1 MKKTTKLISLLLVA
15 AMALALCAC
24 GKDGDGS
31 NNGGNGGKVENTPMP
46 EYVYSADFKTL
57 TGTESYI
64 RPYIYTDSGFYSVQ
78 QEKVGEKEHENPAE
92 YEGQYDIYEARL
104 YFNSYD
110 GKSSLLEDYAPVR
123 LEANGETNTSNII
136 QLCLLSDGSLMS
148 LESVY
153 LSWVDAPDTVDPQ
166 SEEYWNYYKYE
177 QHMYLRKLDAN
188 GAELSCVELTG
199 QGDSDENFY
208 PYNMAI
214 SDEGKIVVTSDM
226 LIRVYNE
233 DGSVDFD
240 ISLDNYPENL
250 LKLHDGGIG
259 VLCYGNEG
267 YGVQMID
274 FASRAMGTTHKLV
287 GWAGNPIPGD
297 GEYDLYYTNG
307 SNFVGYSF
315 ETETE
320 TKLFNWID
328 CDVNSNNL
336 SGQYVLS
343 DGRVVAISNEWN
355 ADYSKVTTEL
365 VTINKVPSS
374 SLPQKTYLTL
384 ATQGLDWQIQNMLI
398 KFNRNNDLYRITVKD
413 YSEYNTEEDYNA
425 GLTKM
430 TTEIM
435 AGNVPDI
442 IDMNGLSVSQLAG
455 KGLITEL
462 DSFFDADPELNKS
475 DFIPNVLAAFELD
488 GKLYSSVSNFQ
499 IQGVAGAS
507 SIVGDTPGWN
517 YQQLLDA
524 LKKMPEGCMVFNNYA
539 TSEEVLNACLTLD
552 MGTLVDWTTGQCSF
566 DSQSF
571 IDMLNFA
578 AMFQREFNWDNYEYD
593 PNDDEYSR
601 IAQGKQMLLNTY
613 ISGFDD
619 LPMYD
624 AVFGGS
630 VTYIGYPTASGT
642 GNMFTFGGSGYA
654 ISSRC
659 ENKDAAWQFIRT
671 LFTEDFQKEQYG
683 FPSNINAYNA
693 KLKEAMTP
701 EYQKDANGNYV
712 LDENGNKIE
721 QPRGGIS
728 WGSGTGSADSFIE
741 IYATTQE
748 QADKLWELIT
758 TTTKVADYSSSI
770 YDIVREQTP
779 AFFSGQKSAEEVARL
794 IQNKANIYVNEQR

>member
-24 GKDGDGS
+24 GKDGDDS
-31 NNGGNGGKVENTPMP
+31 NNGNGGKAENTPMP

-64 RPYIYTDSGFYSVQ
+64 RPYIYTDDGFYSVQ
-78 QEKVGEKEHENPAE
+78 QEKVGEKEHETPAE

-104 YFNSYD
+104 YFNGYD
-110 GKSSLLEDYAPVR
+110 GKCSRLEDYAPVR
-123 LEANGETNTSNII
+123 MEANGETATSNIS

-148 LESVY
+148 LESLY

-199 QGDSDENFY
+199 QGDGDEDFY

-214 SDEGKIVVTSDM
+214 SDDGKIVVTSDM

-250 LKLHDGGIG
+250 LKLQDGGIG

-320 TKLFNWID
+320 TKIFNWID

-343 DGRVVAISNEWN
+343 DGRIVAISNEWN

-524 LKKMPEGCMVFNNYA
+524 LKKMPEGCMVFNSYA

-578 AMFQREFNWDNYEYD
+578 SMFQREFNWDNYEYD

-613 ISGFDD
+613 ISDFTD

-642 GNMFTFGGSGYA
+642 GNMFTFSGSGYA

-701 EYQKDANGNYV
+701 EYQKDGDGNYV

-721 QPRGGIS
+721 VSRGGMS
-728 WGSGTGSADSFIE
+728 WGNSDDNFIGF
-741 IYATTQE
+741 YATTQE